1 MRVKAL
7 ELIKH
12 DASCI
17 MGVPYMLRDHI
28 FYLDAAK
35 LNGSIIKYI
44 PDEAKTKEVCSAAV
58 ISGSIKYNEIKNNE
72 VKNNE
77 VK

>member
-1 MRVKAL
+1 MRMKAL

-44 PDEAKTKEVCSAAV
+44 PDEAKTKEVCSAA
-58 ISGSIKYNEIKNNE
+58 ISKSIKNNE